1 MSRKLKNKSKKV
13 LPKAQTGRFLI
24 GSNSPRFVPP
34 KIRHN
39 FINSIR
45 NYYPN
50 LDIRGTG
57 TNPNL
62 FSGINELG
70 MPTSNFANL
79 TDYEK
84 TALGRFNIG
93 EYQPIDPRFN
103 NLVQNYQ
110 HLNTDKNLAID
121 MANMAVDFSQISPGS
136 YFEVLTKGK
145 PSPFMSE
152 IFRDPNINVFNARN
166 PAINDA
172 KIDYGSY
179 SFGNQ
184 LRDNFSGEFEKNL
197 RSYGNHGFYANQ
209 VPLSGATEIAN
220 RFMPAN
226 MQFRPYTNYGKGDM
240 NFANQM
246 SLAPEGTYPY
256 NIKTTPGYNYLQVG
270 NPVADY
276 MVTGST
282 MGSRVDPITNLGKYR
297 GRGEMDN
304 QHNFLLGRTNS
315 PSIIISGDQGFAGM
329 RGGND
334 KRRLWSGID
343 TPGRGKNVLDIN
355 TKVAPLLSETFNL
368 NTPLQGTFMKFPYM
382 NTYERTIDGNIP
394 RTERINPV
402 TGEVESISSWQIDDH
417 YKAFNDLTTDNRIAY
432 KKNFDWL
439 RPMSKENHFY
449 PGTFLNQDGSPF
461 NVDFDYTRGV
471 LANPKLGQID
481 QYIPRHFLGFDWGMK
496 PNYGLPN
503 KYDYPNDFDIRSLPN
518 LNKKLEIGGELPKA
532 QWGGFGSLFKKPNI
546 SRTRTITGGNKPII
560 GLKGG
565 KQYDYTNKRFLQPL
579 ENTNIYR
586 KTASNR
592 THPVIGD
599 YSFSSM
605 QGEYDWLQ
613 NAGQMSDRFVIAK
626 NPIYNNE
633 GQLISYDMPNL
644 TNDGYIT
651 LNEFFDKSG
660 DENFKSLFKTEK
672 SIDGLLQDINKQG
685 LFHLDMHTNNIMVK
699 PGFGGTIL
707 DYKIIDPVGLPQIT
721 PDTDFST
728 FAPLEFNQLKL
739 NLHPTFYPE
748 TTQSTRFNNVMD
760 FYGGIEK
767 DRYQTILLP
776 NEAKFN
782 SKGEWKKE
790 GGSLPKA
797 ETGNF
802 PWDIKGQGFS
812 NIQVPGINWAEG
824 VPELTGTEARQGI
837 NVSGLN
843 LSKDFNLG
851 KNWNL
856 NLSNPAAIYA
866 RPTLDNMPVSKWGA
880 FKALPFE
887 PKVSLSYNFKEGAE
901 LPKAQFGRFKFS
913 PKVRNKMTTDG
924 NLLPVKKFDKLIA
937 RNFTTGEQQYL
948 QNLLLSNPSLVQNG
962 NINLNNLELAAN
974 RSAMSFKF
982 QDINDFD
989 TRMID
994 GVEGVRSRW
1003 TDVGSVDPTFTYL
1016 TGDTPDFGLYR
1027 YPEILPSQFGYLNQS
1042 NIRSPYMEF
1051 KGDQIIPTNFSIGM
1065 TGLNKPFLDNHHDG
1079 LHILDPGAHGW
1090 MRGFVDKRF
1099 PNRYNLKELQTDIN
1113 KDPMFDLLKS
1123 KNTSQLS
1130 EQVDRSKHRIDR
1142 NEKEIARTQN
1152 ELQLIQQRK
1161 NEIYGRDEYA
1171 DELADLEYREQ
1182 GLIQSLEYQMS
1193 NYPIAKRIMA
1203 NTDGDMSNLIQLS
1216 RIGFDP
1222 YARLNNEAFSF
1233 LQNKGF
1239 DEIVIPNAKTIAQ
1252 IQGWDPELPNSYKGT
1267 LNYYNT
1273 LQNNSQLINTGNTF
1287 ELDNYGGNIF
1297 NLQRTQKPFELFKK
1311 YGGQTSTYSLDTK
1324 HQTYKKGAEVYK
1336 HGGQTYSMEKA
1347 QKGKE
1352 TNTFDQEYAM
1362 FENWLQE
1369 QEASWDYIK
1378 NTPSSVLKPDGKTY
1392 YMMYEDNKFYP
1403 YYFKNSNGTVETEA
1417 TVGFGMKGADVYE
1430 TYKDGMSLE
1439 EAETGRKK
1447 DIDNALRK
1455 TKIFIDANYG
1465 DGSYDKLDNR
1475 EKFMLADF
1483 TYNLGRL
1490 SKYPK
1495 FADAVMTNN
1504 FDEALAQ
1511 YIRKDEEGGTELA
1524 RNDAYLNTYL
1534 QPWINSEQERIAEE
1548 AANLERMNN
1557 LMQEQLVIPADNT
1570 MVGQNSFGGWKA
1582 GGETIKNKKMKAKD
1596 LAYFKNGGSLK
1607 KAQDGYGLNSATLLS
1622 NPNNQQSYLMNKMQN
1637 ILHQNRIDQY
1647 YEPYGGIEEHDKM
1660 RKWAQYQDA
1669 LATGNESIINAYKSL
1684 YPEFENMSYGDAFAL
1699 SRQSQEF
1706 ASPGAF
1712 GLEGENNP
1720 MFKMPYDDK
1729 GMPNFRWNNNVYGV
1743 EEGDDN
1749 IFDWRSGDQINTMFG
1764 DIDQQM
1770 NMDFLIANPDLANA
1784 KPEDYYNYMVEY
1796 YKDDK
1801 DKSRLLRDI
1810 KKNNPKNYLDMLS
1823 PSMNS
1828 GLYNALRTQQG
1839 LDPSLESLFYKDY
1852 DPNSDE
1858 PVEDFDINNLTEI
1871 NYVDNI
1877 GGGAGFTSMS
1887 GDHGHADW
1895 QNVPL
1900 DLSYDYQ
1907 GMGTNQHAV
1916 DSYLASD
1923 QFNLGPKAAEKWL
1936 ANYNK
1941 ENLATF
1947 KQDFGKAWFTNSDP
1961 NSAYPTETLN
1971 EEQYNKFLN
1980 YVPGQEGE
1988 NRNDLFENIH
1998 KAMNHQIAENNIGS
2012 NTLTFNN
2019 PNNNEE
2025 SLLDYGNA
2033 DMPEYLKDRR
2043 MGLLNASG
2051 DRLNA
2056 MKPNMWGHIGNFLGI
2071 DNSQNVAVTNER
2083 SNQPTSFYEANVGK
2097 YWNDLGHWANAPVGA
2112 PPLSGLIFNTLDWAG
2127 DIVRPAAISMV
2138 PNSFGWKDD
2147 VFGDAQYYE
2156 PGKRLIENPNW
2167 RNFGMVG
2174 LDAASFIPVGRAGSM
2189 LWNSAKQGARNTKFL
2204 TSGLNSSK
2212 GLRGNFNTLKGNF
2225 SDFRYMNPKLKNM
2238 RSFDKSNP
2246 GALRTHL
2253 NQQGPF
2259 TVNTPAG
2266 RQYTLTGDMFSP
2278 NQTLLGRNNINYGA
2292 AFDKYKHFGIAP
2304 GYIGTSLMSPNQDIT
2319 FGQPSF
2325 LNTQLPSNPY
2335 NQKLPLN
2342 YFKAK

>member
-24 GSNSPRFVPP
+24 GSNAPRFVLP
-34 KIRHN
+34 KIRPN
-39 FINSIR
+39 IIQSFR

-50 LDIRGTG
+50 VDIRGIG
-57 TNPNL
+57 TQPNL
-62 FSGINELG
+62 FSGVNELG
-70 MPTSNFANL
+70 MAQSNFANL

-93 EYQPIDPRFN
+93 EYQPLDPRFN

-121 MANMAVDFSQISPGS
+121 MANMAVDFSQTNPGS
-136 YFEVLTKGK
+136 YFEVLTKGT

-166 PAINDA
+166 PVINDGTFNYDNRYA
-172 KIDYGSY
+172 
-179 SFGNQ
+179 GN
-184 LRDNFSGEFEKNL
+184 LRDNFTGEFEKNL
-197 RSYGNHGFYANQ
+197 RSYGKHGFYANQ
-209 VPLSGATEIAN
+209 VPLSGPTEITN
-220 RFMPAN
+220 RLMPAN
-226 MQFRPYTNYGKGDM
+226 MQFRPFTNYGKGDM
-240 NFANQM
+240 NFANEM
-246 SLAPEGTYPY
+246 SIAPKGTYPY
-256 NIKTTPGYNYLQVG
+256 NVKTTPGYKYLHVG

-282 MGSRVDPITNLGKYR
+282 MGSRVDPIGNLSKYR

-334 KRRLWSGID
+334 KRRLWSGIE
-343 TPGRGKNVLDIN
+343 TPGRGKNVSDFNHEI
-355 TKVAPLLSETFNL
+355 APLLSETFNL
-368 NTPLQGTFMKFPYM
+368 NTPFQGTFMKFPYM
-382 NTYERTIDGNIP
+382 NTYQRTIDGNMP
-394 RTERINPV
+394 RTSRI
-402 TGEVESISSWQIDDH
+402 GADGKVEEWPSWSVDDE
-417 YKAFNDLTTDNRIAY
+417 YKAFNDLTIDNRRVY

-449 PGTFLNQDGSPF
+449 PGTFLNKDGSPF

-496 PNYGLPN
+496 PNYGLPS

-532 QWGGFGSLFKKPNI
+532 QWGGFGNLFKKPNI
-546 SRTRTITGGNKPII
+546 SRTRTLTPSNKPII
-560 GLKGG
+560 S
-565 KQYDYTNKRFLQPL
+565 T
-579 ENTNIYR
+579 
-586 KTASNR
+586 KTINPVSGNFTKLANER

-613 NAGQMSDRFVIAK
+613 NAGQMSDRFVITK

-651 LNEFFDKSG
+651 LGEFFDTPG
-660 DENFKSLFKTEK
+660 DNNLKSLLKTEK

-685 LFHLDMHTNNIMVK
+685 LFHLDMHSNNIMVK
-699 PGFGGTIL
+699 PGFGGSIL

-721 PDTDFST
+721 RDTDFST

-748 TTQSTRFNNVMD
+748 TTQSTKFNNVMD

-767 DRYQTILLP
+767 DRYGTILRP
-776 NEAKFN
+776 DEAKFN

-790 GGSLPKA
+790 GG
-797 ETGNF
+797 
-802 PWDIKGQGFS
+802 Q
-812 NIQVPGINWAEG
+812 
-824 VPELTGTEARQGI
+824 
-837 NVSGLN
+837 
-843 LSKDFNLG
+843 
-851 KNWNL
+851 
-856 NLSNPAAIYA
+856 
-866 RPTLDNMPVSKWGA
+866 
-880 FKALPFE
+880 
-887 PKVSLSYNFKEGAE
+887 

-913 PKVRNKMTTDG
+913 PKVRKKMTTDG
-924 NLLPVKKFDKLIA
+924 NLLPAKKFDKLIA
-937 RNFTTGEQQYL
+937 RNFTSGEQQYL

-962 NINLNNLELAAN
+962 NINLNNLELAAD

-989 TRMID
+989 TRMVN

-1051 KGDQIIPTNFSIGM
+1051 KGDQITPTNFSIGM
-1065 TGLNKPFLDNHHDG
+1065 TGLNKPFLDTHHDG

-1130 EQVDRSKHRIDR
+1130 EQVDRSKYRVDR

-1171 DELADLEYREQ
+1171 NELADLEYREQ
-1182 GLIQSLEYQMS
+1182 GLIQSLEYQML

-1336 HGGQTYSMEKA
+1336 YGGQTYSMEKA

-1352 TNTFDQEYAM
+1352 TNTFDQEYGM

-1392 YMMYEDNKFYP
+1392 YKMYEDNKFYP
-1403 YYFKNSNGTVETEA
+1403 YYFKNSDGTVETEA
-1417 TVGFGMKGADVYE
+1417 TIGFGMKGADVYE

-1447 DIDNALRK
+1447 DIDNSLRK

-1582 GGETIKNKKMKAKD
+1582 GGE
-1596 LAYFKNGGSLK
+1596 LP
-1607 KAQDGYGLNSATLLS
+1607 KAQNGLSGISLLS
-1622 NPNNQQSYLMNKMQN
+1622 NQQQQNPLMTQMQN
-1637 ILHQNRIDQY
+1637 ILRQNKIDQY

-1669 LATGNESIINAYKSL
+1669 LASGNESVMNAYKSL
-1684 YPEFENMSYGDAFAL
+1684 YPEFENMSYSDAFAL
-1699 SRQSQEF
+1699 SRKSQEF
-1706 ASPGAF
+1706 ASPKAF
-1712 GLEGENNP
+1712 GLEGETNP
-1720 MFKMPYDDK
+1720 MFKMPYGDNA
-1729 GMPNFRWNNNVYGV
+1729 MPNFRWNNNVYGI
-1743 EEGDDN
+1743 EEGDDD
-1749 IFDWRSGDQINTMFG
+1749 IFGWRTGDQINTMFG

-1784 KPEDYYNYMVEY
+1784 KPDDYYNYMVEY

-1801 DKSRLLRDI
+1801 DKSRLLRDV
-1810 KKNNPKNYLDMLS
+1810 KKNNPKNYLNMFS

-1839 LDPSLESLFYKDY
+1839 LDPSLESGFIY
-1852 DPNSDE
+1852 DPDNDE
-1858 PVEDFDINNLTEI
+1858 TVEDFDVNSLYNTEI

-1887 GDHGHADW
+1887 GDHGYADW

-1900 DLSYDYQ
+1900 DLSVEQD
-1907 GMGTNQHAV
+1907 MGTNQHAV
-1916 DSYLASD
+1916 DAYLASD
-1923 QFNLGPKAAEKWL
+1923 QFNLGPEAAEKWL

-1941 ENLATF
+1941 ENLTTF
-1947 KQDFGKAWFTNSDP
+1947 KQDFGKGWFTNSDQ
-1961 NSAYPTETLN
+1961 NSAYPTQTLN

-1988 NRNDLFENIH
+1988 NRNDLFENIY
-1998 KAMNHQIAENNIGS
+1998 KAMNHQIASNNIGNS
-2012 NTLTFNN
+2012 TLTFNN

-2025 SLLDYGNA
+2025 SLLDYDNTN
-2033 DMPEYLKDRR
+2033 MPEYLKDRR
-2043 MGLLNASG
+2043 MALLNAKG

-2056 MKPNMWGHIGNFLGI
+2056 RKPNMWGQIGDFLGI
-2071 DNSQNVAVTNER
+2071 ENSQDVPVTNER

-2097 YWNDLGHWANAPVGA
+2097 YWNDLGNWANAPTGA

-2127 DIVRPAAISMV
+2127 DIVRPAAVSMV
-2138 PNSFGWKDD
+2138 PNAFGWKDD
-2147 VFGDAQYYE
+2147 VLGDAQYYDA
-2156 PGKRLIENPNW
+2156 GKRLIENPNL
-2167 RNFGMVG
+2167 RNFGTAA
-2174 LDAASFIPVGRAGSM
+2174 LDVASIVPVGRAGSM
-2189 LWNSAKQGARNTKFL
+2189 LLNAGKQGVRNTRFL
-2204 TSGLNSSK
+2204 TTGLNSSK
-2212 GLRGNFNTLKGNF
+2212 GLKGNFNTLKGNY
-2225 SDFRYMNPKLKNM
+2225 SDLRYMNPKLKNM
-2238 RSFDKSNP
+2238 YSFDKQNP

-2266 RQYTLTGDMFSP
+2266 RQYNLTGDMFSP
-2278 NQTLLGRNNINYGA
+2278 NQTLLGKNNINYGA

-2304 GYIGTSLMSPNQDIT
+2304 GYIGNSLMEPNQNIT

-2325 LNTQLPSNPY
+2325 LNTQLPSNTY

>member
-1 MSRKLKNKSKKV
+1 MSRKLKNKSKKI
-13 LPKAQTGRFLI
+13 LPKAQSGRFLI

-34 KIRHN
+34 KIRPN
-39 FINSIR
+39 FVRSLR

-50 LDIRGTG
+50 LDIRGIG
-57 TNPNL
+57 TQPNL

-93 EYQPIDPRFN
+93 EYQPVDSRFN

-121 MANMAVDFSQISPGS
+121 MANMAVDFSQTSPGS
-136 YFEVLTKGK
+136 YFEVLTKGE
-145 PSPFMSE
+145 PSSFMSE

-166 PAINDA
+166 PIVNDGTY
-172 KIDYGSY
+172 DYNNPY
-179 SFGNQ
+179 AGNF
-184 LRDNFSGEFEKNL
+184 RDNFTGEFEKNL
-197 RSYGNHGFYANQ
+197 RSYGKHGFYANQ

-226 MQFRPYTNYGKGDM
+226 MQLRPITSYGKGD
-240 NFANQM
+240 NYFANQM
-246 SLAPEGTYPY
+246 SLAPKGTYPY
-256 NIKTTPGYNYLQVG
+256 NITTRPGYDYLQVG
-270 NPVADY
+270 SPVADY

-282 MGSRVDPITNLGKYR
+282 MYNVDPISNLGKYR

-315 PSIIISGDQGFAGM
+315 PSIILSGDQGFAGM
-329 RGGND
+329 QGGND
-334 KRRLWSGID
+334 KRRLWSGIE
-343 TPGRGKNVLDIN
+343 TPGRGKNVPNLN
-355 TKVAPLLSETFNL
+355 TNLSPLLRETFNL
-368 NTPLQGTFMKFPYM
+368 NTPFQGTFMKFPYM

-394 RTERINPV
+394 RTERI
-402 TGEVESISSWQIDDH
+402 GADGKVEEISSWNIDDRH
-417 YKAFNDLTTDNRIAY
+417 KSFNDLTSDNRIAY
-432 KKNFDWL
+432 RKNFDWL
-439 RPMSKENHFY
+439 RPMSRENHFY
-449 PGTFLNQDGSPF
+449 PGTFLKQDGSPF

-471 LANPKLGQID
+471 PANPKLGQID
-481 QYIPRHFLGFDWGMK
+481 QYIPSYFLGFDWGMK

-503 KYDYPNDFDIRSLPN
+503 KYKYLDDFDIKSLPN
-518 LNKKLEIGGELPKA
+518 LRDKKEKGGELPKA
-532 QWGGFGSLFKKPNI
+532 QFGKGLFGNLFKKPN
-546 SRTRTITGGNKPII
+546 I

-565 KQYDYTNKRFLQPL
+565 KQYDYANKRFVQPKAL

-586 KTASNR
+586 KTASER

-613 NAGQMSDRFVIAK
+613 NANQMSDKFVIAK
-626 NPIYNNE
+626 NPIYNND

-644 TNDGYIT
+644 TNDGYLT
-651 LNEFFDKSG
+651 LNDFFDRSG

-685 LFHLDMHTNNIMVK
+685 LFHLDMHSNNIMVK
-699 PGFGGTIL
+699 PGFGGSIL

-721 PDTDFST
+721 RDMDFST

-767 DRYQTILLP
+767 DRYGTILLP

-790 GGSLPKA
+790 GG
-797 ETGNF
+797 
-802 PWDIKGQGFS
+802 Q
-812 NIQVPGINWAEG
+812 
-824 VPELTGTEARQGI
+824 
-837 NVSGLN
+837 
-843 LSKDFNLG
+843 
-851 KNWNL
+851 
-856 NLSNPAAIYA
+856 
-866 RPTLDNMPVSKWGA
+866 
-880 FKALPFE
+880 
-887 PKVSLSYNFKEGAE
+887 
-901 LPKAQFGRFKFS
+901 LPKAQMGRFKFS

-962 NINLNNLELAAN
+962 NINLNNLELAADK
-974 RSAMSFKF
+974 SAMSFKF

-989 TRMID
+989 TRMVN

-1027 YPEILPSQFGYLNQS
+1027 YPEILPSQFSYLNQS
-1042 NIRSPYMEF
+1042 NVRSPYMQF
-1051 KGDQIIPTNFSIGM
+1051 KGDQITPTNFSIGM
-1065 TGLNKPFLDNHHDG
+1065 TGLNKPYLDNHHDG

-1123 KNTSQLS
+1123 KNISQLS
-1130 EQVDRSKHRIDR
+1130 EQVDKSKFRIGK

-1161 NEIYGRDEYA
+1161 NEIYGRDEYT
-1171 DELADLEYREQ
+1171 DELAELERLEE
-1182 GLIQSLEYQMS
+1182 GLTQSLEHHMK
-1193 NYPIAKRIMA
+1193 NYPLAKRIMA
-1203 NTDGDMSNLIQLS
+1203 NSDGDMSNLIQLS

-1222 YARLNNEAFSF
+1222 YARLNNEAFAF
-1233 LQNKGF
+1233 LQDKGF
-1239 DEIVIPNAKTIAQ
+1239 NEIVIPNAKTIAQ
-1252 IQGWDPELPNSYKGT
+1252 IQGWDPDLPNSYKGT

-1273 LQNNSQLINTGNTF
+1273 LQNNSQLTNTGNTF
-1287 ELDNYGGNIF
+1287 DLDNYSGNIF

-1324 HQTYKKGAEVYK
+1324 HKNYKKGAEIYK
-1336 HGGQTYSMEKA
+1336 YGGQTYSMEKA
-1347 QKGKE
+1347 QNGKE
-1352 TNTFDQEYAM
+1352 TNTYDQEYGM

-1403 YYFKNSNGTVETEA
+1403 YYFKNSDGTVETEA

-1465 DGSYDKLDNR
+1465 EGEYDKLDAR

-1483 TYNLGRL
+1483 TYNLGKL
-1490 SKYPK
+1490 SKYPN
-1495 FADAVMTNN
+1495 FADAIMTNN
-1504 FDEALAQ
+1504 FDKALAE
-1511 YIRKDEEGGTELA
+1511 YIRKDQEGGTELG

-1534 QPWINSEQERIAEE
+1534 QPWINSEQEKIAEE

-1582 GGETIKNKKMKAKD
+1582 GGETIKNKKMKTKD
-1596 LAYFKNGGSLK
+1596 LDYFKNGGSLK
-1607 KAQDGYGLNSATLLS
+1607 KAQNGFSGASLLS
-1622 NPNNQQSYLMNKMQN
+1622 NPNNQQSSLMNKMQN
-1637 ILHQNRIDQY
+1637 ILYQNQVDQY
-1647 YEPYGGIEEHDKM
+1647 YEPYGGKEEYEKM
-1660 RKWAQYQDA
+1660 RRWAQYQDA
-1669 LATGNESIINAYKSL
+1669 LASGNESVINAYKSL

-1712 GLEGENNP
+1712 GLEGETNT
-1720 MFKMPYDDK
+1720 MFKMPYGDD
-1729 GMPNFRWNNNVYGV
+1729 GMPNFRWNNQVYGV

-1749 IFDWRSGDQINTMFG
+1749 IFDWRTGDQIDNMFG

-1770 NMDFLIANPDLANA
+1770 NMDFLIANPDLTNAN
-1784 KPEDYYNYMVEY
+1784 PEDYYNYMVEY

-1810 KKNNPKNYLDMLS
+1810 KKNNPKNYLNMLS

-1839 LDPSLESLFYKDY
+1839 LDASLDPSGWN
-1852 DPNSDE
+1852 DPDGDE
-1858 PVEDFDINNLTEI
+1858 IVEDSDIKSLYNPEI

-1877 GGGAGFTSMS
+1877 GGGAGYTSMS
-1887 GDHGHADW
+1887 GDHGYAAW

-1900 DLSYDYQ
+1900 SNVAGDYQ
-1907 GMGTNQHAV
+1907 DMGTNQHAV

-1923 QFNLGPKAAEKWL
+1923 QFNLGSEAAKKWL

-1947 KQDFGKAWFTNSDP
+1947 KEDFGKAWFTNSDP
-1961 NSAYPTETLN
+1961 NSAYPSQTLN
-1971 EEQYNKFLN
+1971 KEQYNKFLE
-1980 YVPGQEGE
+1980 YTPGQEGE
-1988 NRNDLFENIH
+1988 GRNDLFENIYN
-1998 KAMNHQIAENNIGS
+1998 AMNHQIATNNIGN

-2025 SLLDYGNA
+2025 DLLDFANG
-2033 DMPEYLKDRR
+2033 DMYEYLKDRR
-2043 MGLLNASG
+2043 MGLLNAKG
-2051 DRLNA
+2051 DRFNA
-2056 MKPNMWGHIGNFLGI
+2056 GKANLWG
-2071 DNSQNVAVTNER
+2071 QTVPVTNER
-2083 SNQPTSFYEANVGK
+2083 SNQPTSFYEANVSK
-2097 YWNDLGHWANAPVGA
+2097 PWNNVLNWANAPTGA

-2127 DIVRPAAISMV
+2127 DIVRPALVSGL
-2138 PNSFGWKDD
+2138 PEDWKQNA
-2147 VFGDAQYYE
+2147 FGDAQYYDA
-2156 PGKRLIENPNW
+2156 GKRLIESPSWKNL
-2167 RNFGMVG
+2167 GTVG
-2174 LDAASFIPVGRAGSM
+2174 LDIASVVPVGRGASMIYNAG
-2189 LWNSAKQGARNTKFL
+2189 KQGLRNTKFL

-2212 GLRGNFNTLKGNF
+2212 SLRGNFNTLKGNY

-2238 RSFDKSNP
+2238 YSFDKQNP

-2253 NQQGPF
+2253 NQKGPF

-2266 RQYTLTGDMFSP
+2266 RQYNLTGDMFSP
-2278 NQTLLGRNNINYGA
+2278 NQTLIGKNNINYGA
-2292 AFDKYKHFGIAP
+2292 AFDKYKHYGIAP
-2304 GYIGTSLMSPNQDIT
+2304 GYIANSFMEPNQNIT

-2325 LNTQLPSNPY
+2325 LNTQIPSSTY

>member
-1 MSRKLKNKSKKV
+1 MSRKLKNRSKQV
-13 LPKAQTGRFLI
+13 LPKAQRGRFLI
-24 GSNSPRFVPP
+24 GSNAPRFVPP
-34 KIRHN
+34 KIRPN
-39 FINSIR
+39 FIKSLRGFN
-45 NYYPN
+45 PN
-50 LDIRGTG
+50 LDIRGIG

-70 MPTSNFANL
+70 MAQSNFANL

-93 EYQPIDPRFN
+93 EYQPLDPRFN

-110 HLNTDKNLAID
+110 HINTDKNLAID
-121 MANMAVDFSQISPGS
+121 MANMAVDFSQTSPGS
-136 YFEVLTKGK
+136 YFEVLTKGE
-145 PSPFMSE
+145 PSSFMSE
-152 IFRDPNINVFNARN
+152 IFKDPNINVFNARN
-166 PAINDA
+166 PVVNDGVF
-172 KIDYGSY
+172 DWDNRY
-179 SFGNQ
+179 SSKFRN
-184 LRDNFSGEFEKNL
+184 NYSNEFEKNL
-197 RSYGNHGFYANQ
+197 RSYGRSGFYANQ
-209 VPLSGATEIAN
+209 VPLSGPTEITN
-220 RFMPAN
+220 RIMPSSMSFN
-226 MQFRPYTNYGKGDM
+226 PISSYGRADK
-240 NFANQM
+240 NFAEAM
-246 SLAPEGTYPY
+246 SLAPKGTYPY
-256 NIKTTPGYNYLQVG
+256 NVKTVPGYEYLQVG
-270 NPVADY
+270 SPVADY
-276 MVTGST
+276 VVNAGLMHNI
-282 MGSRVDPITNLGKYR
+282 DPITNLAKYR

-304 QHNFLLGRTNS
+304 QHNFLLGRTNN

-343 TPGRGKNVLDIN
+343 TPERGKYVPKFNDNI
-355 TKVAPLLSETFNL
+355 APLLTETFDL
-368 NTPLQGTFMKFPYM
+368 NTPFEGTFMKFPYM
-382 NTYERTIDGNIP
+382 NTYERKVDGSMP
-394 RTERINPV
+394 
-402 TGEVESISSWQIDDH
+402 GESPLFKGH
-417 YKAFNDLTTDNRIAY
+417 LGFNDLKTDYRKAY
-432 KKNFDWL
+432 KKNFNWL

-471 LANPKLGQID
+471 PADPRLGGIE
-481 QYIPRHFLGFDWGMK
+481 QYIQRPFLGFDWGMK

-518 LNKKLEIGGELPKA
+518 LRDKKEKGGELPKA
-532 QWGGFGSLFKKPNI
+532 QWGGFRSLFKKPN
-546 SRTRTITGGNKPII
+546 I

-565 KQYDYTNKRFLQPL
+565 KQYDYANKRFLQPKVL

-651 LNEFFDKSG
+651 LGEFFDTPG
-660 DENFKSLFKTEK
+660 DENFKSLLKTEN

-685 LFHLDMHTNNIMVK
+685 LFHLDMHSNNIMVK
-699 PGFGGTIL
+699 PGFGRSIL

-721 PDTDFST
+721 RDMDFST

-748 TTQSTRFNNVMD
+748 TTQSTKFDNVMD

-767 DRYQTILLP
+767 DRYGTILKP

-782 SKGEWKKE
+782 SKGEWKK
-790 GGSLPKA
+790 GG
-797 ETGNF
+797 G
-802 PWDIKGQGFS
+802 
-812 NIQVPGINWAEG
+812 
-824 VPELTGTEARQGI
+824 
-837 NVSGLN
+837 
-843 LSKDFNLG
+843 
-851 KNWNL
+851 
-856 NLSNPAAIYA
+856 
-866 RPTLDNMPVSKWGA
+866 
-880 FKALPFE
+880 
-887 PKVSLSYNFKEGAE
+887 E

-913 PKVRNKMTTDG
+913 PKVRKKMTTDG

-937 RNFTTGEQQYL
+937 RNFTSGEQQYL
-948 QNLLLSNPSLVQNG
+948 QNILLSNPSLVQNG
-962 NINLNNLELAAN
+962 NIDLNNLELTAD

-989 TRMID
+989 TRMVN

-1042 NIRSPYMEF
+1042 NIRSPYMKF

-1182 GLIQSLEYQMS
+1182 GLIQSLEHQML

-1273 LQNNSQLINTGNTF
+1273 LQNNSQLKNTGNTF
-1287 ELDNYGGNIF
+1287 DLDNYGGNIF

-1324 HQTYKKGAEVYK
+1324 HQTYKKGAEIYK
-1336 HGGQTYSMEKA
+1336 YGGQSYNMKKA
-1347 QKGKE
+1347 QNGKE
-1352 TNTFDQEYAM
+1352 TNTYDQEYGM

-1378 NTPSSVLKPDGKTY
+1378 NTPSSVLKPDGKSY

-1403 YYFKNSNGTVETEA
+1403 YYFKNSDGTVESEA
-1417 TVGFGMKGADVYE
+1417 TIGFGMKGADVYE
-1430 TYKDGMSLE
+1430 TYKEGMSLE
-1439 EAETGRKK
+1439 EAEDGRKK
-1447 DIDNALRK
+1447 DIDNSLRK

-1465 DGSYDKLDNR
+1465 KGSYDKLDNR

-1495 FADAVMTNN
+1495 FADAIMTNN

-1511 YIRKDEEGGTELA
+1511 YIRKDQEGGTELA

-1534 QPWINSEQERIAEE
+1534 QPWIDSEQQKTAEN
-1548 AANLERMNN
+1548 AAELEKTNK

-1582 GGETIKNKKMKAKD
+1582 GGE
-1596 LAYFKNGGSLK
+1596 LP
-1607 KAQDGYGLNSATLLS
+1607 KAQNGFSGASLLS
-1622 NPNNQQSYLMNKMQN
+1622 NQQQQNPLMTQMQN
-1637 ILHQNRIDQY
+1637 ILHQNRVDQY
-1647 YEPYGGIEEHDKM
+1647 YEPYGGEEDYNQM
-1660 RKWAQYQDA
+1660 AQWAQYQDA
-1669 LATGNESIINAYKSL
+1669 LASGNESVINAYKSL
-1684 YPEFENMSYGDAFAL
+1684 YPEFENMSYSDAFAL
-1699 SRQSQEF
+1699 SRKSQEF
-1706 ASPGAF
+1706 ASPKGF
-1712 GLEGENNP
+1712 GLEGKNNP
-1720 MFKMPYDDK
+1720 QFKMPYGDNN
-1729 GMPNFRWNNNVYGV
+1729 MPNFRWNNKVYGI

-1749 IFDWRSGDQINTMFG
+1749 IFDWRSGNQINDMFST
-1764 DIDQQM
+1764 IDQDL
-1770 NMDFLIANPDLANA
+1770 NMDFLINNPELANA
-1784 KPEDYYNYMVEY
+1784 EPEAYYDYMVEY

-1810 KKNNPKNYLDMLS
+1810 KKDNPKNYLNMLS
-1823 PSMNS
+1823 PSLNS
-1828 GLYNALRTQQG
+1828 GLYNTLRTQQG
-1839 LDPSLESLFYKDY
+1839 LDPAL
-1852 DPNSDE
+1852 DPTGWNDPDNDE
-1858 PVEDFDINNLTEI
+1858 IVEDFDLNSLYNTEI

-1887 GDHGHADW
+1887 GDHGYADW

-1900 DLSYDYQ
+1900 SNVAGDYQ
-1907 GMGTNQHAV
+1907 DMGSNQGAV
-1916 DSYLASD
+1916 DAYLRSNA
-1923 QFNLGPKAAEKWL
+1923 FNKGPKAAEEWL
-1936 ANYNK
+1936 SNYNK

-1947 KQDFGKAWFTNSDP
+1947 KQDFGKAWFTN
-1961 NSAYPTETLN
+1961 NNTLN
-1971 EEQYNKFLN
+1971 KEQYNNFLN
-1980 YVPGQEGE
+1980 YTPGQEGE
-1988 NRNDLFENIH
+1988 NRNPVFENIY
-1998 KAMNHQIAENNIGS
+1998 KAMDYQINTNNVGS
-2012 NTLTFNN
+2012 NTLTYNN

-2025 SLLDYGNA
+2025 SILNYGDA

-2051 DRLNA
+2051 DRLRQGTTNL
-2056 MKPNMWGHIGNFLGI
+2056 WGQQVPVI
-2071 DNSQNVAVTNER
+2071 NER
-2083 SNQPTSFYEANVGK
+2083 TNQPYSFYEKNISK
-2097 YWNDLGHWANAPVGA
+2097 PWNDLGNWANAPTGA
-2112 PPLSGLIFNTLDWAG
+2112 PPLSGFLYNTLDWAG
-2127 DIVRPAAISMV
+2127 DIVRPAALSMV
-2138 PNSFGWKDD
+2138 PNVYDWKDKAY
-2147 VFGDAQYYE
+2147 GDAQYYM
-2156 PGKRLIENPNW
+2156 PGKRLMENPNW
-2167 RNFGMVG
+2167 KNAGMVG
-2174 LDAASFIPVGRAGSM
+2174 LDAVSVLPVGRAGSM
-2189 LWNSAKQGARNTKFL
+2189 AFKGLQGMGRNSKFL
-2204 TSGLNSSK
+2204 TTGLNTSK
-2212 GLRGNFNTLKGNF
+2212 GVRGNFNTLKGNF
-2225 SDFRYMNPKLKNM
+2225 SDLRYMNPKLKNM
-2238 RSFDKSNP
+2238 YNFDKQNP
-2246 GALRTHL
+2246 GLLRNHL
-2253 NQQGPF
+2253 NQKGAF

-2266 RQYTLTGDMFSP
+2266 RQYNLTGDMFSGTNTRMGKEAFNYGQALDKYRHFGTTPGYLGISLMDP
-2278 NQTLLGRNNINYGA
+2278 NQNIS
-2292 AFDKYKHFGIAP
+2292 FG
-2304 GYIGTSLMSPNQDIT
+2304 N
-2319 FGQPSF
+2319 PSF
-2325 LNTQLPSNPY
+2325 NNSLNLTTPRITPI
-2335 NQKLPLN
+2335 K
-2342 YFKAK
+2342 K